1 VLLLLLLL
9 WRFPA
14 AALPGISP
22 SMK

>member
-22 SMK
+22 SMR